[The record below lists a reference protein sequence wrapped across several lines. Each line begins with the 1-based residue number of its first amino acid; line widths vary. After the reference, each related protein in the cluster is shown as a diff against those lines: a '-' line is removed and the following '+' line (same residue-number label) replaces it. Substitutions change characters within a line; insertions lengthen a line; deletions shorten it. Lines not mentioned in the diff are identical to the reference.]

1 VKLPRSMQVTLQ
13 RFTVGTAVAAP
24 GRKATGF
31 LGL

>member
-1 VKLPRSMQVTLQ
+1 MQMALL

-31 LGL
+31 LDL